1 MSALDRKV
9 KFLQRR
15 HSKSYVFLLVFV
27 LCLAFALMVLVR
39 HYVMEPVR
47 MQDNSL
53 FPKFKKNSVLWM
65 CKLPSC
71 TENIKNGD
79 YVWGILRNQ
88 NDLVRKVL
96 ANPGDSITITNNG
109 KVFTPHR
116 NFKWRGEDA
125 FIETRSIYIPRK
137 GDTLYF
143 DKLNDVEQDYLI
155 SLMYEQNEKFF
166 VKSSLWQG
174 TREMA
179 IERVGSTKLGN
190 RQVSLQEID
199 FLPWQDRF
207 LIELQ
212 IFRSEPGNSP
222 IHLKRELFNA
232 QDSSKISFYVV
243 PEDCYYLVCEKA
255 NHCADS
261 REMGYFTKNRL
272 LGRANKSANNIQK
285 QVDQRIS
292 QAKHLAKML
301 ASGAIFSKPSKEK
314 STNKSFKT
322 TKEIKRSGKNNN

>member
-15 HSKSYVFLLVFV
+15 HSKSYVFFLVFI
-27 LCLAFALMVLVR
+27 LCIAFALMVLVR
-39 HYVMEPVR
+39 YYVMEPVR

-53 FPKFKKNSVLWM
+53 FPKFKKNNVLWI

-71 TENIKNGD
+71 TENIKDGD
-79 YVWGILRNQ
+79 FVWGILRNH
-88 NDLVRKVL
+88 NNMVRKVL
-96 ANPGDSITITNNG
+96 AVPGDSITITNNG
-109 KVFTPHR
+109 KVYTPKR
-116 NFKWRGEDA
+116 NFRWNGEDA
-125 FIETRSIYIPRK
+125 FIETRSIYVPRK
-137 GDTLYF
+137 GDTLHF

-155 SLMYEQNEKFF
+155 SLMYEQNEKFYI
-166 VKSSLWQG
+166 KSSLWQG

-212 IFRSEPGNSP
+212 IFQSEPGNSP
-222 IHLKRELFNA
+222 IHIKRELYNA

-255 NHCADS
+255 NRCADS
-261 REMGYFTKNRL
+261 REMGYFTKNRI
-272 LGRANKSANNIQK
+272 LGRANNTANKVQKHIDKNISRAKQFATSIMDKSFSKSKDNGSSKSTKDKKKSRKSA
-285 QVDQRIS
+285 
-292 QAKHLAKML
+292 
-301 ASGAIFSKPSKEK
+301 KPD
-314 STNKSFKT
+314 
-322 TKEIKRSGKNNN
+322 